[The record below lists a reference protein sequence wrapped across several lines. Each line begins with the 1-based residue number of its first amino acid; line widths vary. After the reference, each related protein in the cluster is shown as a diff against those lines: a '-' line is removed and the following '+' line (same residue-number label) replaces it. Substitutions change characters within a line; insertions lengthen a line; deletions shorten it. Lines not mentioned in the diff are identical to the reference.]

1 MKRTLL
7 EAYVNGSIH
16 AINRVSDSLLP
27 RLAAQPDTRLFTA
40 PDDRYTLLLFNMDQ
54 PPSDLLTSLSGRQA
68 LAYLLDRP
76 ALIDAALNGQGIPFE
91 GPYLPTSWAY
101 NPSLLTPYSYDPG
114 TAVSLLEAAGWV
126 QVEGSAARQKEGETA
141 LIQILSLDTPA
152 NRALSETI
160 GQQWAA
166 AGINSQITLVASL
179 ADLRQRLDEGA
190 FDVALV
196 TFIPPG
202 DPDLYDFWSQEAIIK
217 GSNFAGWNSRKA
229 SESLELGRQT
239 WPVAERRPFYD
250 TFQRFYN
257 QSLPALTLYQHV
269 YTYALSPAVN
279 EAEIG
284 LITTPRDRYKTWT
297 HWFLLYRDVAVL
309 CPEETGTGQ

>member
-1 MKRTLL
+1 MDWQANGRLRLLPDPTVWREGSKINALEFQFFPDEETLL

-114 TAVSLLEAAGWV
+114 TAVSLLEAAVGCRSRAAPPAKKKAKPLLSKY
-126 QVEGSAARQKEGETA
+126 SAWTPRPTER
-141 LIQILSLDTPA
+141 SLKP
-152 NRALSETI
+152 SV
-160 GQQWAA
+160 
-166 AGINSQITLVASL
+166 NS
-179 ADLRQRLDEGA
+179 G
-190 FDVALV
+190 
-196 TFIPPG
+196 
-202 DPDLYDFWSQEAIIK
+202 
-217 GSNFAGWNSRKA
+217 
-229 SESLELGRQT
+229 
-239 WPVAERRPFYD
+239 RRPAS
-250 TFQRFYN
+250 TAK
-257 QSLPALTLYQHV
+257 SPW
-269 YTYALSPAVN
+269 SPASPTCAN
-279 EAEIG
+279 GSTKG
-284 LITTPRDRYKTWT
+284 LSMWPWSHSSRPATPISTIFGARRPSSRAAT
-297 HWFLLYRDVAVL
+297 LPV
-309 CPEETGTGQ
+309 GTAAKRARAWSWGVKHGR